1 MHVPSTPFLAK
12 LALASFLIFIAG
24 CSPGQFI
31 ARSSLPLLQSGVAA
45 MNRESDLDLAQSA
58 IPSNLKLIESLIL
71 ELPDNPDLRLN
82 AAQGFYGYAFGF
94 VEDEQSA
101 RAAALY
107 LRSRDHALAALAIA
121 GLAGDVQTMTLENL
135 NLALSKLDRS
145 AVPALFWTASA
156 WAKCIDLNR
165 TDPARIAELGKVE
178 ALMRRVL
185 ELDETY
191 YFGGA
196 HIFFG
201 VWYGGRSPF
210 LGGNF
215 ALAEQHF
222 ARARTLSQGKILAVD
237 VLAAQYLA
245 VQQHDRHAFHEKLL
259 NVINTPLSNYPEM
272 ALANAIA
279 QKKAAALLKKEEE
292 LF

>member
-1 MHVPSTPFLAK
+1 MQRHPIPWLSKFVLLGLVLFLSA
-12 LALASFLIFIAG
+12 

-45 MNRESDLDLAQSA
+45 MNRESDLGLARSA
-58 IPSNLKLIESLIL
+58 IPANLKLIESLIQ
-71 ELPDNPDLRLN
+71 ELPDNSNLRLN

-94 VEDEQSA
+94 VEDDNVA

-107 LRSRDHALAALAIA
+107 LRSREHGMAALRIA
-121 GLAGDVQTMTLENL
+121 GVQGDLDVMALENL
-135 NLALSKLDRS
+135 NLALAKLDRS

-222 ARARTLSQGKILAVD
+222 ERAREISQGKILAVD

-245 VQQHDRHAFHEKLL
+245 VQQNDRRAFHEKLL
-259 NVINTPLSNYPEM
+259 AVINTPLSVYPEM